1 MGADTACALA
11 GKCPEEKKSGDL
23 VSPQIEPEEVVH
35 EDIRSKGEGFGPPQF
50 TDVEK
55 EAPQLTEAEEEVR
68 SAEMETI
75 LADVAGEK
83 EAPPLTDTDKEVRS
97 AELAATLADV
107 AAEKEAPQLTDAEKE
122 ARSAELEA
130 IVAGVAEDDAT
141 PEDVVHEDICQK
153 GDLLHPPQMDKVV
166 HEDICQ
172 KGDLLHPPQ
181 MDTTTE
187 EIQMKNENEREL
199 SAES

>member
-23 VSPQIEPEEVVH
+23 VTPQIEPEEVVHEDIRSKGEGFGPPEVIH

-55 EAPQLTEAEEEVR
+55 EAPQLIEAEKEVR

-83 EAPPLTDTDKEVRS
+83 EAPPLTDTDKEVHS

-107 AAEKEAPQLTDAEKE
+107 AAEKEA
-122 ARSAELEA
+122 
-130 IVAGVAEDDAT
+130 
-141 PEDVVHEDICQK
+141 
-153 GDLLHPPQMDKVV
+153 
-166 HEDICQ
+166 
-172 KGDLLHPPQ
+172 
-181 MDTTTE
+181 
-187 EIQMKNENEREL
+187 
-199 SAES
+199 